1 VLNSTR
7 HGITQKNNITD
18 LLFGTQ
24 VAVLLLKVEKIL
36 QILFLSGKMRQDL

>member
-1 VLNSTR
+1 MEI
-7 HGITQKNNITD
+7 HKKYITE

-36 QILFLSGKMRQDL
+36 QIWFLSGKMRQDL